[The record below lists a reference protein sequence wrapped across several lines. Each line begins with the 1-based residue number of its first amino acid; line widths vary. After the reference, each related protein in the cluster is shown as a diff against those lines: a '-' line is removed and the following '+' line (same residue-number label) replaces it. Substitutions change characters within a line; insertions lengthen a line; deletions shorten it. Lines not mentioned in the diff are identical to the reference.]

1 MFAPHCPSCDRRV
14 LLGTDRVEGIR
25 RNGRGHQVTL
35 RCRCG
40 TVVRWTGAAPASP
53 AVTSL

>member
-14 LLGTDRVEGIR
+14 LLGTDRILGL
-25 RNGRGHQVTL
+25 RGAAPTDGARGVRHRVDL

-40 TVVRWTGAAPASP
+40 TRVQWVA
-53 AVTSL
+53 

>member
-14 LLGTDRVEGIR
+14 LLGTDRILGLRGGAHTEGHR
-25 RNGRGHQVTL
+25 VDL

-40 TVVRWTGAAPASP
+40 TRVQWTAQPA
-53 AVTSL
+53 TSL

>member
-1 MFAPHCPSCDRRV
+1 MFAPHGPSCDRRV